1 MKFKTAGLIML
12 PLLFSVFIFINA
24 PVSSIQV
31 KEIEWHSYDDGMA
44 RGKFEKK
51 KVFLHFTAAWC
62 YFCGAMEN
70 ETFKDPAIIAS
81 LNENFISIKVDF
93 DRETKTS
100 DFYRVRGLPDS
111 IFIAEDGQIIGRR
124 PGYIAP
130 DVLKRILKSILKERS
145 QE

>member
-1 MKFKTAGLIML
+1 MKFKTAGLIIL

-51 KVFLHFTAAWC
+51 RVFLHFTAAWC
-62 YFCGAMEN
+62 YFCGA
-70 ETFKDPAIIAS
+70 PAIITS